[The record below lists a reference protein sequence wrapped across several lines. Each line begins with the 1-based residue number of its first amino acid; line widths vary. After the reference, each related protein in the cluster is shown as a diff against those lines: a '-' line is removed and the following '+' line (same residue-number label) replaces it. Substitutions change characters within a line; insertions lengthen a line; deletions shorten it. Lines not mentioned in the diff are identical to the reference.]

1 MVELPSD
8 DEGLDPG
15 GAPLLPDKGRELF
28 GLPDDVLSDD
38 MFGDHLANPDW
49 LERSLV
55 DIVGRTR
62 MAMPSSQFCLLMTS
76 WGLTFARC
84 AMQCPCL
91 TI

>member
-8 DEGLDPG
+8 DEGLDLG
-15 GAPLLPDKGRELF
+15 GAPFLPDKGRELP
-28 GLPDDVLSDD
+28 GLPDDDLLDD

-55 DIVGRTR
+55 DIVEDFNDL
-62 MAMPSSQFCLLMTS
+62 PSSQVCLLITS
-76 WGLTFARC
+76 LGWTFARC

-91 TI
+91 TV